1 MLDAEVQVVLDQ
13 FDLTVPDIGDL
24 LDTYRSLISVEVA
37 AIIDQRDSG
46 DVVIPV
52 VPFDDVVSGTVDDDL
67 RATIRQR
74 GCVIVR
80 GTFERGL
87 AEDWDQ
93 QLGEYLDTNQFWDRY
108 AERDP
113 VGASTGSRIA
123 GVYWSRP
130 QIEARQH
137 DNMATVRQFLNGF
150 WMHESEGRTWFDPD
164 RDIGYP
170 DRIRRREPGAS
181 SKGLNPHTD
190 SASAAGWCLP
200 ENLLVNRHVFAGDVV
215 GYDPYDAA
223 YRTDPLGPIRLPS
236 DVFRTF
242 QGWTA
247 LSEMWPSDGVL
258 HTIPIPVAASYLVL
272 KGLAAD
278 CGLLPEEPESPRRIK
293 ADDLLVSAL
302 SPISAVYPGD
312 TVWWHGDVIHSVGAA
327 ANETRWGNVMYIAA
341 TPSCPRNDEYATGML
356 DLFNSGESPKDF
368 PNEGFEMQF
377 TDRSRISDLNQRGR
391 QMFALP

>member
-1 MLDAEVQVVLDQ
+1 MLDTETQTVLDHVRLTAA
-13 FDLTVPDIGDL
+13 DLGNL
-24 LDTYRSLISVEVA
+24 LDAYRSLMSAQVA
-37 AIIDQRDSG
+37 AIVDQRDG
-46 DVVIPV
+46 GGVVIPV
-52 VPFDDVVSGTVDDDL
+52 VSFGDVASGTVDDDL

-80 GTFERGL
+80 GAFDRAL
-87 AEDWDQ
+87 AEDWDR
-93 QLGEYLDTNQFWDRY
+93 QLGEYLDTNQFWNRY

-137 DNMATVRQFLNGF
+137 DNMATVREFLNGF
-150 WMHESEGRTWFDPD
+150 WKHESEGRTWFDPTH
-164 RDIGYP
+164 DIGYP
-170 DRIRRREPGAS
+170 DRIRRREPGVS

-190 SASAAGWCLP
+190 SASAAGWRLP
-200 ENLLVNRHVFAGDVV
+200 ENLLVNRHVLAGNVV

-247 LSEMWPSDGVL
+247 LSEMWPTDGVL
-258 HTIPIPVAASYLVL
+258 HAIPIPAAASYLVL

-278 CGLLPEEPESPRRIK
+278 CGLLPDEPESPRRIK
-293 ADDLLVSAL
+293 ADDLLMPAL
-302 SPISAVYPGD
+302 SPISTVHPGD
-312 TVWWHGDVIHSVGAA
+312 TVWWHGDLIHSVGAA
-327 ANETRWGNVMYIAA
+327 SNEIRSGNVMYIAA
-341 TPSCPRNDEYATGML
+341 TPTCPRNDKYANGMVE
-356 DLFNSGESPKDF
+356 LFNSGESPRDF

-377 TDRSRISDLNQRGR
+377 TNRASTADLNPRGR

>member
-1 MLDAEVQVVLDQ
+1 MLDTETQAVLDQ
-13 FDLTVPDIGDL
+13 FRLTAADLGNL
-24 LDTYRSLISVEVA
+24 LDAYRSLMSAQVA
-37 AIIDQRDSG
+37 SIVDQRDG
-46 DVVIPV
+46 GGVVIPV
-52 VPFDDVVSGTVDDDL
+52 VPFGDVASGTVDDDL

-80 GTFERGL
+80 GTFDRAL
-87 AEDWDQ
+87 AEDWDR
-93 QLGEYLDTNQFWDRY
+93 QLGEYLDTNQFWNRY

-150 WMHESEGRTWFDPD
+150 WRHKSEGRAWFDPTH
-164 RDIGYP
+164 DIGYP

-190 SASAAGWCLP
+190 SASAAGWRLP
-200 ENLLVNRHVFAGDVV
+200 ENLLVNRHVLAGNVV

-247 LSEMWPSDGVL
+247 LSEMWPTDGVL
-258 HTIPIPVAASYLVL
+258 HTIPIPAATSYLVL

-278 CGLLPEEPESPRRIK
+278 CGLLPDEPESARRIR
-293 ADDLLVSAL
+293 ADDLLMPAL
-302 SPISAVYPGD
+302 SPISTVHPGD

-327 ANETRWGNVMYIAA
+327 SNETRSGNVMYIAA
-341 TPSCPRNDEYATGML
+341 TPSCPRNDEYANGMVE
-356 DLFNSGESPKDF
+356 LFNFGESPKDF

-377 TDRSRISDLNQRGR
+377 TNRASTADLNPRGR